1 MVMQSQG
8 GIELVAELPQCPK
21 KQHGYQVRRDDC
33 AATSPRGRRGQ
44 LLTRAIVDVSSRKP
58 VT

>member
-8 GIELVAELPQCPK
+8 GLELVAELPQCPK

-44 LLTRAIVDVSSRKP
+44 LLTRPIVGVSRRKP
-58 VT
+58 VS